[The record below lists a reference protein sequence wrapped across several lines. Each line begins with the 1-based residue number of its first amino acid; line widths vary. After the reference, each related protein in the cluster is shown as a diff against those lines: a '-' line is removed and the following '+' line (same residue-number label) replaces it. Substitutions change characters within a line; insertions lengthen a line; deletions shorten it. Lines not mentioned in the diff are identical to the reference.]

1 MLFYI
6 SRFSNL
12 KIAKYL
18 KTQFEF
24 TGSLALLGEIYKKIL
39 YISERVVQMRWYK
52 GTLFIFVLVLF
63 CIGQMLIFPL
73 IDTPRLRSNATE
85 AVDKIWAQGV
95 NPEIIGGFAGARYD
109 NYTSVLIIKTAA
121 YTGPETAMQ
130 KAFGGFRVEVPI
142 QEDTDA
148 WGAYCTYE
156 DATNVESGGLSYSRY
171 WHGYSLPLRILLCFF
186 TFSNIQLLC
195 YGLELLLIIASVILL
210 YKRGL
215 TTLLPGWCFTLLIM
229 IPAMMGICIQFVPC
243 MLLFLC
249 GSVFL
254 LRCKERIDRSIGMGF
269 FFAALGLLTSYFDL
283 LTFPTVTLTIPLL
296 ILYSMD
302 RHENKTPALLP
313 LCICWGLGYSLMWS
327 LKWLLNGLILDT
339 SLFGGVLAQMRLRI
353 SSSSNGV
360 QYTRM
365 EALMKNI
372 RMVFGKP
379 AYLFAFFLS
388 LIVTLIRGY
397 NGKKCLSGIFSLSIP
412 FTFPLLFML
421 ATANHIYDHGYF
433 TYRNLAGPILAL
445 YILIASLNG
454 GLTRHLKK

>member
-1 MLFYI
+1 
-6 SRFSNL
+6 
-12 KIAKYL
+12 
-18 KTQFEF
+18 
-24 TGSLALLGEIYKKIL
+24 
-39 YISERVVQMRWYK
+39 MRWYK
-52 GTLFIFVLVLF
+52 GILFIFMLVLF

-121 YTGPETAMQ
+121 YTGPETPIQ

-156 DATNVESGGLSYSRY
+156 DAINIETGGLSYSRY
-171 WHGYSLPLRILLCFF
+171 WHGYSLPLRIFLCFF

-195 YGLELLLIIASVILL
+195 YGLEMLLIMASVILL

-215 TTLLPGWCFTLLIM
+215 TALLPGWCFTLLIM
-229 IPAMMGICIQFVPC
+229 VPAMMGICIQFVPC

-249 GSVFL
+249 GSVL
-254 LRCKERIDRSIGMGF
+254 LLLCKERIDRSIGMGF
-269 FFAALGLLTSYFDL
+269 YFVALGLLTSYFDL

-302 RHENKTPALLP
+302 RHENKTHSLLP

-327 LKWLLNGLILDT
+327 LKWLLNGLTLDA
-339 SLFGGVLAQMRLRI
+339 SLFGGVLAQLRLRI

-360 QYTRM
+360 QYTRI
-365 EALMKNI
+365 EALMGNI
-372 RMVFGKP
+372 RMVFNKP
-379 AYLFAFFLS
+379 ACLLAFSFS
-388 LIVTLIRGY
+388 LIITLILGCRR
-397 NGKKCLSGIFSLSIP
+397 KMSFSRLSSLLLPIG
-412 FTFPLLFML
+412 FPLLFML

-433 TYRNLAGPILAL
+433 TYRNLAGPIFTIFIFL
-445 YILIASLNG
+445 ASLNG
-454 GLTRHLKK
+454 GLADADIKE